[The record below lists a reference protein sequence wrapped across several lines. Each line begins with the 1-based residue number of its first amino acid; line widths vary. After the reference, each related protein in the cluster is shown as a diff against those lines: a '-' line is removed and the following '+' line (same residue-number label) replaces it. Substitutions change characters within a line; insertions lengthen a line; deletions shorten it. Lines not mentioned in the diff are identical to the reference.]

1 MDALPFLYGTVPGR
15 LLLKVLSA
23 PALSQA
29 CGRFLDSRLSA
40 RLIPGFV
47 RRNGIDLDD
56 YETDGIRTF
65 NEFFRRKIKEGKR
78 PFDMSPSVLCAPCD
92 GLLSV
97 WHIDGGGTV
106 IPVKQS
112 SYTVASL
119 LQDEAL
125 ADSYVGG
132 TCLVYRLCVDNY
144 HRYCYADGGKKSGN
158 VFIPGVLHTVRPV
171 ALEPLPVFAMNS
183 REYTVI
189 ESPAFG
195 RIVQMEVGAMLVGR
209 IVNLEGEG
217 TAVRGKEKGWF
228 EYGGSTVI
236 VLAGPGKLSVRA
248 DIAENSRQG
257 IETPVRMG
265 ELVGRLPEGDPS
277 CMAPAWS
284 TRANPLTHDGA
295 HDGTRDGSHDGK
307 EAAV

>member
-1 MDALPFLYGTVPGR
+1 MDALPFLYGTFPGR
-15 LLLKVLSA
+15 LLLKILAA
-23 PALSQA
+23 PALSRA

-40 RLIPGFV
+40 FLIRGFV
-47 RRNGIDLDD
+47 RRNGIRLDD
-56 YETDGIRTF
+56 YETGGIRSF
-65 NEFFRRKIKEGKR
+65 NEFFRRRIKDGKR
-78 PFDMSPSVLCAPCD
+78 PFDMTPSVLCAPCD

-106 IPVKQS
+106 IPVKQA

-119 LQDEAL
+119 LQDREL

-132 TCLVYRLCVDNY
+132 SCLVFRLCVDNY

-158 VFIPGVLHTVRPV
+158 MFIPGVLHTVRPV

-183 REYTVI
+183 REYTAI

-217 TAVRGKEKGWF
+217 IAVRGKEKGWF
-228 EYGGSTVI
+228 EYGGSTV
-236 VLAGPGKLSVRA
+236 VLLVPPNRLSVRA
-248 DIAENSRQG
+248 DIEENSRQG

-265 ELVGRLPEGDPS
+265 EMVGTLPEGELS
-277 CMAPAWS
+277 CLAPAQ
-284 TRANPLTHDGA
+284 
-295 HDGTRDGSHDGK
+295 GSCTKAVACDGK
-307 EAAV
+307 EAAL